1 MSTTAKTP
9 DDESGFTFLEAL
21 LGGMAAKPEPEPEP
35 EPEPVDLAKEVAKL
49 GDTIQDLAAI
59 ALGVRAR
66 AIEAGVDPGSA
77 DAMAMSTYA
86 VSLQGLFGGANG

>member
-1 MSTTAKTP
+1 MTTTAKTP
-9 DDESGFTFLEAL
+9 DDEPGFTFLEAL
-21 LGGMAAKPEPEPEP
+21 LGGMTAKPEPEP

-66 AIEAGVDPGSA
+66 AIEAGVDPDSA

>member
-9 DDESGFTFLEAL
+9 DDESGFKFLEAL
-21 LGGMAAKPEPEPEP
+21 LGGAPAKPEPTPEP
-35 EPEPVDLAKEVAKL
+35 TPEEIAEATAAF
-49 GDTIQDLAAI
+49 GESIQNLAAI

-66 AIEAGVDPGSA
+66 AVEAGVDSA
-77 DAMAMSTYA
+77 NADVMAMSTYA